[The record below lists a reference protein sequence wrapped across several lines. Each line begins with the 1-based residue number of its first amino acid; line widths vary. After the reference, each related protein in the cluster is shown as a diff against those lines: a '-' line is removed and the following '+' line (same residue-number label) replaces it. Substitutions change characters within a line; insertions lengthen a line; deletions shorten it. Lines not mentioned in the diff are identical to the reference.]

1 MILSAVSLWKK
12 FNTTTPLGAS
22 EWGES
27 IDKAAK
33 MKFQHVAFSGHRV
46 SDGTVRIYAEFGR
59 PLGDGKC
66 PAILLLPE
74 AGKELDHE
82 LLYYFIE
89 KGYAVLMPDYTGKMS
104 TDSEN
109 CTRTFYPPSLSYANF
124 ETAGG
129 LEFDETDK
137 SLDVE
142 KTCWF
147 EWTYV
152 ALFAIEYLKS
162 RQDVTNIGVIG
173 IRSGGE
179 VAWKTLLSPDIKCA
193 LPINAAGWNSSINA
207 SKFGENTATA
217 MSPERHRFIAGIE
230 SQSYAPFVKCPVL
243 MLGALHDAEF
253 DCDRAYDTF
262 LRLSSE
268 QECAILYSPE
278 SGSCIGKHALT
289 DMDLFLEKHLKG
301 REIYIPDP
309 LNATLTEENGSIRI
323 DVEGDEDGLVKEMG
337 IYYAEADV
345 KTKSSY
351 RDWQRICRVGK
362 AEVHNGKFSYTVKPF
377 AGASAV
383 FVYAY
388 AEYINEFRVASKI
401 TSKKLPTP
409 SASAIKSRMVFSG
422 SEIDCFGV
430 AQHEDYS
437 VAGIF
442 LENEAAPK
450 LAKGYG
456 GIQGAY
462 SVGGIKTYK
471 ISSPQFVPSE
481 NALLEF
487 DVYFKESGV
496 LKVAIDLADVQLKT
510 QRYVCKVDVAGGG
523 KWKRIILSANDFKS
537 ENIGAPLANFSE
549 GRALLFDCE
558 DEENEYAVTNILWL

>member
-12 FNTTTPLGAS
+12 FNTATPLGAS
-22 EWGES
+22 EWGET
-27 IDKAAK
+27 IDKSAK

-59 PLGDGKC
+59 PLGEGKC

-74 AGKELDHE
+74 AGKELDKE

-104 TDSEN
+104 TDKEN

-124 ETAGG
+124 ETKRGF
-129 LEFDETDK
+129 EFDEAEK
-137 SLDVE
+137 NIDVE
-142 KTCWF
+142 KSCWF

-162 RQDVTNIGVIG
+162 REDITNIGVIG
-173 IRSGGE
+173 IRTGGE
-179 VAWKTLLSPDIKCA
+179 IAWKTMLSPDIKCA
-193 LPINAAGWNSSINA
+193 LPINAAGWLSSVHL
-207 SKFGENTATA
+207 SKFGDNTPMA
-217 MSPERHRFIAGIE
+217 MSAERHQFIAGIE

-243 MLGALHDAEF
+243 MLCALHDDKF

-262 LRLSSE
+262 LRLGGDYE
-268 QECAILYSPE
+268 NAILYSPE
-278 SGSCIGKHALT
+278 SGSCIGHHALT
-289 DMDLFLEKHLKG
+289 NMDLFLEKHLKG

-309 LNATLTEENGSIRI
+309 LNISLHEKNGEII
-323 DVEGDEDGLVKEMG
+323 IELEGDEDGLVQEMG

-351 RDWQRICRVGK
+351 RDWQRICRAGK
-362 AEVHNGKFSYTVKPF
+362 SEINNGKFSYKIKAF
-377 AGASAV
+377 EGASAV

-388 AEYINEFRVASKI
+388 AEYINGFRIASKI
-401 TSKKLPTP
+401 TSKKLLNPN
-409 SASAIKSRMVFSG
+409 ADAMKSRMVFSG
-422 SEIDCFGV
+422 ESVDCFGV
-430 AQHEDYS
+430 AQYEDYS

-442 LENEAAPK
+442 LETEAVPK
-450 LAKGYG
+450 LIKGYG
-456 GIQGAY
+456 DIKGAY

-471 ISSPQFVPSE
+471 ISSPKFVPSE

-487 DVYFKESGV
+487 DVYFKETGV
-496 LKVAIDLADVQLKT
+496 LQVAIDVADIQLNAE
-510 QRYVCKVDVAGGG
+510 RYVCEVDVTGGG
-523 KWKRIILSANDFKS
+523 KWKRIILQSGDFKS
-537 ENIGAPLANFSE
+537 RSIGAPLANFSK
-549 GRALLFDCE
+549 GRAILFDCE
-558 DEENEYAVTNILWL
+558 DEDNEYAVTNILWL